1 MSCTS
6 RKFSHDTFRFYIQSW
21 KNSQTLEEVGL
32 LRGVE
37 NQLTTSWKRRRQKSY
52 HDFKNIDGFID
63 MCKDVFV
70 NSEEIFE

>member
-52 HDFKNIDGFID
+52 HDFKSIDGYID

-70 NSEEIFE
+70 NSEETFE